1 MVALPFVKFC
11 YKGGQ
16 KPPFS
21 LILLSTGESP
31 PALSIMRI
39 DYTAPWNVRYWAQDY
54 AQEAME
60 TVISA
65 GYWPAGSLTVEH
77 TDPASPTHWRVKMAD
92 GPGFSQPGW

>member
-1 MVALPFVKFC
+1 MDGKWRKVLLQRGLKA
-11 YKGGQ
+11 
-16 KPPFS
+16 PPS
-21 LILLSTGESP
+21 ITILSTGESS

-39 DYTAPWNVRYWAQDY
+39 DYTAPWNVRYWAEDY

>member
-1 MVALPFVKFC
+1 
-11 YKGGQ
+11 
-16 KPPFS
+16 
-21 LILLSTGESP
+21 LLSFVTEGAKSP
-31 PALSIMRI
+31 LFVYCSFNEARVSPALSIMRI
-39 DYTAPWNVRYWAQDY
+39 DYTAPWNVRYWAEDY

-77 TDPASPTHWRVKMAD
+77 TDPTSPTHWRVKMVN

>member
-1 MVALPFVKFC
+1 
-11 YKGGQ
+11 
-16 KPPFS
+16 
-21 LILLSTGESP
+21 
-31 PALSIMRI
+31 MRI
-39 DYTAPWNVRYWAQDY
+39 DYTAPWNVRYWAEDY

-77 TDPASPTHWRVKMAD
+77 TDLASPTHWRVKMAD

>member
-1 MVALPFVKFC
+1 MLQRGHQA
-11 YKGGQ
+11 
-16 KPPFS
+16 PPSFT
-21 LILLSTGESP
+21 ILSTGESS

-39 DYTAPWNVRYWAQDY
+39 DYTAPWNVRYWAEDY